1 MKNLGRSLKN
11 PKSSPFKLYYFLNK
25 ILSKMYIFQSILY
38 YPPRGPKI
46 TLVNPPL
53 NKGPPAK
60 HYYILLYCCVLLYT
74 TAHYCVLLCTTAY
87 YCVLLCTTVYYRVL
101 LHTTVSCT
109 CQYYCVLLH
118 ATESY
123 RVLLFA
129 DYVLLTVYYCVLLC
143 TTVYYCVLRCTTV
156 CYCALLCTVYYC
168 ALRVPLSTTK
178 VRNARTRAG
187 KNIEPKK

>member
-1 MKNLGRSLKN
+1 MIPWHQNPVHGPGGECTGFPLFTLLLVFPTKKVAIQTLWSWLQSAWMKNLGRSLKN

-38 YPPRGPKI
+38 YPPRCPKI

-74 TAHYCVLLCTTAY
+74 TAHYCVLLCTAAY

-109 CQYYCVLLH
+109 CQYYCVLLR

-129 DYVLLTVYYCVLLC
+129 E
-143 TTVYYCVLRCTTV
+143 
-156 CYCALLCTVYYC
+156 
-168 ALRVPLSTTK
+168 SW
-178 VRNARTRAG
+178 
-187 KNIEPKK
+187 NIKTGTS

>member
-74 TAHYCVLLCTTAY
+74 TAHYCVLLHTTAY
-87 YCVLLCTTVYYRVL
+87 YCALLYTTEYYCILLCHVLVNTTAYYYVLPSPTVY
-101 LHTTVSCT
+101 C
-109 CQYYCVLLH
+109 C
-118 ATESY
+118 
-123 RVLLFA
+123 
-129 DYVLLTVYYCVLLC
+129 LLTTYYLLC
-143 TTVYYCVLRCTTV
+143 TTVYYCVLLWT
-156 CYCALLCTVYYC
+156 TVYYYS
-168 ALRVPLSTTK
+168 LP
-178 VRNARTRAG
+178 
-187 KNIEPKK
+187 PQ